1 MGMLDS
7 NTDRSF
13 FMIGAIIVAG
23 LVIGLLVTVIGG
35 DFSDGLSRTVNG
47 LFDNADAI
55 ITGES
60 GSDSGGPEFP
70 LVTDADAVVISSGA
84 MTSYTGSSPKIT
96 IPETLD
102 GVTVKAISGGVSGR
116 SGAAITHVILPS
128 TLTHVNTAGFQF
140 HALEVVD
147 IPAGVSIV
155 DPYSM
160 GGTVQTMGT
169 YGKQFYDVYY
179 GNGRQAGRYVWNGTT
194 YIKR

>member
-60 GSDSGGPEFP
+60 GSGGHEFP
-70 LVTDADAVVISSGA
+70 LVTDADAVVISSGV
-84 MTSYTGSSPKIT
+84 MTSYTGSAREIT
-96 IPETLD
+96 IPTTLD
-102 GVTVKAISGGVSGR
+102 GHTVTAIGTNSLLSKGDISIVF
-116 SGAAITHVILPS
+116 PS
-128 TLTHVNTAGFQF
+128 TLISINVAAMNSGTRPK
-140 HALEVVD
+140 VVD
-147 IPAGVSIV
+147 IPSGVSV
-155 DPYSM
+155 HPSFGM
-160 GGTVQTMGT
+160 GAYTTQFKAV
-169 YGKQFYDVYY
+169 YDNNGK
-179 GNGRQAGRYVWNGTT
+179 QAGRYVWDGTT
-194 YIKR
+194 YIKQ